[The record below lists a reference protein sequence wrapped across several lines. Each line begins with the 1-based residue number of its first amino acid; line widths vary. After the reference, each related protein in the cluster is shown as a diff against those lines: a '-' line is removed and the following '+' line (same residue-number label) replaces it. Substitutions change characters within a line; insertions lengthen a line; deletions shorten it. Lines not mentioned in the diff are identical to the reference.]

1 MGNVTQ
7 IYGLVNDAV
16 SDFLGSTDVRAKDTA
31 SFVDLGRTLSEIHSA
46 DNPYAGLDSFYGAL
60 ACRIAK
66 TEVFVRLYERANRGV
81 ISDYQSFGAFVQRVY
96 AALPSAVAN
105 PAWQISNGENP
116 PTITSKSPYDVNTTV
131 NITSLLFGKRGTWSV
146 EVKMPYHQIKEAFL
160 SEAAM
165 QAFIDSIYIVIS
177 TKMNIDMEAL
187 ENLAINTAMALCL
200 HNGKATNLLAKY
212 NAILPEDATPL
223 TVEQAL
229 MSKDFLAFANKR
241 IVNLRGYFKKP
252 SRKYNVAGYE
262 TFTGTDKARL
272 DVLSEYASASKF
284 YLESTT
290 FHKELVEM
298 VGYNEVPF
306 WQGTGD
312 DIGEDEEY
320 LFADSS
326 KINISNASIYANEE
340 TGVAIPIEQSGIIAF
355 LRDEDMVKAYF
366 GDLYSWEVAN
376 VRERA
381 TNHGEEAETGYA
393 VEPHANGWVFYV
405 AEDSDDSGD
414 GGDDS
419 GDGGEGGG
427 S

>member
-7 IYGLVNDAV
+7 IYSLVNDAV
-16 SDFLGSTDVRAKDTA
+16 SDFLGSTDVRVKDTA
-31 SFVDLGRTLSEIHSA
+31 SFVDLGRTLSEIHSES
-46 DNPYAGLDSFYGAL
+46 NPYAGLDSFYGAL

-66 TEVFVRLYERANRGV
+66 TEVFVRLYEKANRGI

-96 AALPSAVAN
+96 AELPSAVAN

-131 NITSLLFGKRGTWSV
+131 NVTSMLFGKRGTWSV
-146 EVKMPYHQIKEAFL
+146 EVKMPYHQIREAFL
-160 SEAAM
+160 DEASM

-177 TKMNIDMEAL
+177 TKMNVDMEAL
-187 ENLAINTAMALCL
+187 ENLAVNTAMALCL
-200 HNGKATNLLAKY
+200 HNGKCTNLLAEY
-212 NAILPEDATPL
+212 NALLPAGSTAL
-223 TVEQAL
+223 TVDTCRTN
-229 MSKDFLAFANKR
+229 KDFLMFANKE
-241 IVNLRGYFKKP
+241 IDNMRGYFKKP
-252 SRKYNVAGYE
+252 SRKYNVAGYA
-262 TFTGTDKARL
+262 TFTGEDMARL
-272 DVLSEYASASKF
+272 DVLTDFASASKF

-298 VGYNEVPF
+298 RGYTEVPF
-306 WQGTGD
+306 WQGEGD
-312 DIGEDEEY
+312 GAGYD
-320 LFADSS
+320 FAESS
-326 KINISNASIYANEE
+326 KISISNASVWADSD
-340 TGVAIPIEQSGIIAF
+340 TGVAIPITVSGIVAF

-405 AEDSDDSGD
+405 AETSA
-414 GGDDS
+414 
-419 GDGGEGGG
+419 EG
-427 S
+427 